1 MQSKNS
7 PPKLPPDIE
16 KLLEEDPEL
25 KELFLKNWGVKN
37 FGNKDD
43 LFNSGPSFT
52 GSSSP
57 ASEAYRSGPSYTGSS
72 SPIGG
77 GYSSGQRYSSG
88 GGGCF
93 IATAVYGSPMEES
106 VIVLKRLR
114 DDYLLKFTSGRKFIK
129 FYYKHSPSIAKDLA
143 EKPTLKKLVRFFL
156 NPIVYVSKCFMAFF
170 SKNT

>member
-1 MQSKNS
+1 MVMQSKNS

-77 GYSSGQRYSSG
+77 GYHLDSD
-88 GGGCF
+88 
-93 IATAVYGSPMEES
+93 IHLVAEV
-106 VIVLKRLR
+106 VLLP
-114 DDYLLKFTSGRKFIK
+114 LQCMG
-129 FYYKHSPSIAKDLA
+129 HQW
-143 EKPTLKKLVRFFL
+143 KKV
-156 NPIVYVSKCFMAFF
+156 
-170 SKNT
+170 